1 MSQHISLEISQKNV
15 RGTIIKGKIWPN
27 SAINKAPLIPDLLC
41 LGKIKWW
48 ISRIFT
54 RAVQSITCFLQAS
67 STWNFDGGFQL
78 IFFCK
83 WQQLYLGLIYQKF
96 VKNPYYSYIFNF
108 NPGQNLNFFYGN
120 FCLKLFKLKLKVTCY
135 NLLFWPMANR
145 KWSKH
150 RFHWYMVIVM
160 LWKDLEVPVK
170 LEERRT
176 FTENGGWLFITR

>member
-1 MSQHISLEISQKNV
+1 MTKFRHKQSSTYTWPALPWENQMMNIKNFHKS
-15 RGTIIKGKIWPN
+15 RP
-27 SAINKAPLIPDLLC
+27 INNMFFC
-41 LGKIKWW
+41 
-48 ISRIFT
+48 
-54 RAVQSITCFLQAS
+54 
-67 STWNFDGGFQL
+67 TWNFDGGFQL